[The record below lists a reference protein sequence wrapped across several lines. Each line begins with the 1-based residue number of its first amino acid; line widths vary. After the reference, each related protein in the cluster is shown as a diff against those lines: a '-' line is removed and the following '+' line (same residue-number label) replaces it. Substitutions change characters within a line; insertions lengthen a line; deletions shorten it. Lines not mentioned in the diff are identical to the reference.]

1 MAIPEAV
8 PPSPNLHA
16 YETIVPPGSK
26 EPEPLKVSVLSV
38 WVNWSGPAFATGAS
52 DPASVDVVDVVPVNV
67 VVVNVVVVNVPNVV
81 APTVLARRNTG
92 TVRCHHRFTPIR
104 DLRAGGRRSQEARH
118 RYVVELHKRP
128 AFWPVHSMTRVH
140 NNVRRPQQTP

>member
-52 DPASVDVVDVVPVNV
+52 DPASVDVVDVVAVNV
-67 VVVNVVVVNVPNVV
+67 VVVNVVV
-81 APTVLARRNTG
+81 RNTS
-92 TVRCHHRFTPIR
+92 TVRCRHRFTPIR
-104 DLRAGGRRSQEARH
+104 NLRAGGRRSQEARH
-118 RYVVELHKRP
+118 RYVVELHERR

-140 NNVRRPQQTP
+140 NNVRSPQQTP